1 MATDEITQRILCISD
16 IDKEPEEIL
25 APIHGYDQMLL
36 MSLEEAVQPLV
47 PILPAVQ
54 DYAYMAKEK
63 YKKPEDGLTQDESAS
78 IMLYSMGWEP
88 LEQCLYFALNAA
100 LRSTDRQKLDP

>member
-1 MATDEITQRILCISD
+1 MATDEITQRILRISD
-16 IDKEPEEIL
+16 IDKEPQEIL
-25 APIHGYDQMLL
+25 APIHSYDQMPL

-63 YKKPEDGLTQDESAS
+63 CKKPEDGLTQDESAS

-88 LEQCLYFALNAA
+88 LEQCL
-100 LRSTDRQKLDP
+100 

>member
-1 MATDEITQRILCISD
+1 MATDDTKQRILRISD
-16 IDKEPEEIL
+16 VDKEPQ
-25 APIHGYDQMLL
+25 QMLMPIQGYNQMPL

-63 YKKPEDGLTQDESAS
+63 CKKPADGLTHDESAS
-78 IMLYSMGWEP
+78 IMLYSM
-88 LEQCLYFALNAA
+88 
-100 LRSTDRQKLDP
+100 